1 MNRAL
6 VCLTLTAALF
16 GPCLFLEAQ
25 AAPAP
30 PPVPEPGRVPVKVV
44 RVAEE
49 AGGGLSGLGSA
60 RCRQSLEL
68 SFEVIGLL
76 SQVLVEEG
84 ELVQKGQVLARLD
97 DKVQAAELQARQ
109 AEALAAAAEV
119 ERLKAKKE
127 EKEKLFQGRA
137 ATQAEVREVG
147 FELDKALAKQRASQ
161 AEVAAMQGREK
172 NMVLKA
178 PVAGVVLKRLSEPGE
193 VVSPN
198 SNRKVL
204 KLGDCRQVLAEVE
217 LGERLYTQVRAGQ
230 EVTLMADALPGR
242 RFAGKVHAVGVE
254 VDEKNRTFVVKVAV
268 DNPDLAL
275 KPGMFV
281 RASLLAAGQAAS
293 LWLPPQALTQEQ
305 GDQAEVTV
313 IQDRK
318 ATPRKVRLGRR
329 EPGRVQVL
337 EGVAAGDLVLVPTPA
352 EGEPPADR
360 RP

>member
-1 MNRAL
+1 MRRWL
-6 VCLTLTAALF
+6 VCMTLTAGLLVPDLA
-16 GPCLFLEAQ
+16 A
-25 AAPAP
+25 AAPAAQP
-30 PPVPEPGRVPVKVV
+30 APDPGRVPVKVV
-44 RVAEE
+44 RVVEE

-68 SFEVIGLL
+68 SFEVVGLL

-84 ELVQKGQVLARLD
+84 QLVQKGQVLARLD
-97 DKVQAAELQARQ
+97 NQVQAAELAARR
-109 AEALAAAAEV
+109 AEALVAAAEV

-137 ATQAEVREVG
+137 VTAAEVREVG
-147 FELDKALAKQRASQ
+147 FELDKALAKQRATQ
-161 AEVAAMQGREK
+161 AEAAAMQAREK

-178 PVAGVVLKRLSEPGE
+178 PVDGVVLKRLSEPGE
-193 VVSPN
+193 VVTPN

-204 KLGDCRQVLAEVE
+204 KLGDCRQVLGEVE
-217 LGERLYTQVRAGQ
+217 LGERLYTQVRVGQ
-230 EVTLMADALPGR
+230 EVTLSADALPGR
-242 RFAGKVHAVGVE
+242 RFGGKVQAVGVE
-254 VDEKNRTFVVKVAV
+254 VEEKNRTFLVKVAV

-281 RASLLAAGQAAS
+281 RASILAAGQAPS

-305 GDQAEVTV
+305 GDQALVTV

-337 EGVAAGDLVLVPTPA
+337 EGVAAGEMVLVPTPE
-352 EGEPPADR
+352 EGQPPADK